1 MDIIKTV
8 IIAAVVGLVIV
19 AASAYMVK
27 DVERVG
33 GVPGVNLYPQTFEL
47 NTVDVNGS
55 VTLTQGQSGSIIYS
69 TTTAPSTTTLP
80 AARPGLEYTFVVDGA
95 IATGD
100 WVIDSAEG
108 DNIEGTLSV
117 NNADVAC
124 SGEDQI
130 NFVTD
135 GETIGDWVKLV
146 GYSGGWIIVGSEAE
160 TAAKITCT
168 DPT

>member
-1 MDIIKTV
+1 MDTLKIV
-8 IIAAVVGLVIV
+8 IIAVTVGLVIV
-19 AASAYMVK
+19 VTQSFTMK
-27 DVERVG
+27 DDVRVS
-33 GVPGVNLYPQTFEL
+33 GVPGVNLYPQTFEV
-47 NTVDVNGS
+47 NTIDLNGS
-55 VTLTQGQSGSIIYS
+55 VTLTQGQSGSVIYS

-80 AARPGLEYTFVVDGA
+80 AARPGLEYTFIVDGA

-124 SGEDQI
+124 AGEDQI

-135 GETIGDWVKLV
+135 GETTGDWVKLI
-146 GYSGGWIIVGSEAE
+146 GYSGGWLIAGSEAE